1 MGSPFR
7 MNLRLDRKYP
17 PMRAAV
23 TSLLLALFSSSL
35 IAPLLADPAGDIPAC
50 CRRDGQHHCGMSDP
64 MTDQGIGQGSSHRA
78 LQARHPKCPM
88 FPQAGV
94 APADSKTIV
103 LSFGPSVAQPELSQC
118 IIGSANEPRPR
129 STTCDRA
136 QERGPP
142 PSLS

>member
-50 CRRDGQHHCGMSDP
+50 CRRDGQHHCGMSEG
-64 MTDQGIGQGSSHRA
+64 TIGQGSSQKT

-88 FPQAGV
+88 YPQAGV
-94 APADSKTIV
+94 APADSKPIV
-103 LSFGPSVAQPELSQC
+103 LTFGPSVAQPELSQC